1 VCVWWLCA
9 GSPRGCWKVA
19 LGGCRNRSG
28 AAGRRVGG
36 SDCDGRVVSVRC
48 EGTDRQWHS
57 E

>member
-1 VCVWWLCA
+1 MCVWWLCA

-28 AAGRRVGG
+28 GVGREEGG
-36 SDCDGRVVSVRC
+36 DCDRRAVSVRC